1 MHPIYNYA
9 YITDAEEG
17 LILTNVNTLAD
28 QEPRNNFLSRAL
40 TWNEGGVLKGR
51 APSDDR
57 RAPVSMSA
65 PMPASSSSTWTT
77 RSTRRS

>member
-28 QEPRNNFLSRAL
+28 QEPRNNFLDPGADLEPGWHPQRRAL
-40 TWNEGGVLKGR
+40 
-51 APSDDR
+51 SDDR
-57 RAPVSMSA
+57 REPLLCHA
-65 PMPASSSSTWTT
+65 PMPGSSNST
-77 RSTRRS
+77 